1 MNINIDQY
9 EANPFLEVVGKGVVV
24 VAVSVQGKNETTTC
38 VESRQSAHRI
48 LYRGIFNRLSLCVL
62 LLKLGNVFPS
72 C

>member
-9 EANPFLEVVGKGVVV
+9 EANLFLEIVGKGVVV

-38 VESRQSAHRI
+38 VESRKSAHRI
-48 LYRGIFNRLSLCVL
+48 LDRGIFNRLILCVL